1 MNQDGQSMFEFGDAY
16 KCLLI
21 LDTNVAMPDILK
33 GESRRAFET
42 EPDVEMSTDV
52 CECGTV
58 T

>member
-1 MNQDGQSMFEFGDAY
+1 MFEFGDAY

-21 LDTNVAMPDILK
+21 LDTNVAMPGILK